1 MKKYFFIIIAL
12 CVLAGCAGKGTD
24 TPGGPVF
31 DSIIYEPDYASGFTI
46 SGKEGSES
54 VMLSVSNPWQGADSV
69 VQRLLIV
76 RGGEEVPEG
85 FDGQVL
91 RGDAKRIVAMSSTHV
106 AMLDALGATDRV
118 VAVSGPDYF
127 TNPRILA
134 RRDSLADAGYEGN
147 VNFEALIASSP
158 DLVLLY
164 GVNGASSMERKLNT
178 LGIPYVY
185 IGDYLEQSPLGKA
198 EWMVAIAEITGLGN
212 RGRDTF
218 SQIAERYEALRK
230 EVASD
235 AGVRPKVMLNVPY
248 GDSWFMPSASSY
260 MAQLIRDAGGE
271 YVYKKD
277 TGNSSRPIGMEEAYL
292 LASEADVWLNLD
304 RTASAGELK
313 ARWPRFADTGAVVSG
328 RLYNNTRRANSAGG
342 NDFFESGIVN
352 PDVILR
358 DLIGIFHPALSDG
371 DPYYYKRLE

>member
-1 MKKYFFIIIAL
+1 MKKYLIIIIAL
-12 CVLAGCAGKGTD
+12 CILAGCAGRSTGSPEGET
-24 TPGGPVF
+24 F
-31 DSIIYEPDYASGFTI
+31 DSILYEPAYATGFSI
-46 SGKEGSES
+46 SGKEGRES
-54 VMLSVSNPWQGADSV
+54 VMIRVSNPWQGADSV

-76 RGGEEVPEG
+76 RGGEDVPEG

-91 RGDAKRIVAMSSTHV
+91 RGEARRIVAMSSTHV

-127 TNPRILA
+127 TNPRIRA

-147 VNFEALIASSP
+147 VNFEAIIASSP

-198 EWMVAIAEITGLGN
+198 EWMVALGEITGLGSK
-212 RGRDTF
+212 GTDTF
-218 SQIAERYEALRK
+218 SRIADRYEALRK
-230 EVASD
+230 EVEAD
-235 AGVRPKVMLNVPY
+235 AAERPKVMLNVPY

-260 MAQLIRDAGGE
+260 MAQLIKDAGGD
-271 YVYKKD
+271 YVYRKD

-304 RTASAGELK
+304 RTASAAELK
-313 ARWPRFADTGAVVSG
+313 ARWPRFADTGAVRSG
-328 RLYNNTRRANSAGG
+328 RLYNNTLRVNDAGG

-352 PDVILR
+352 PDIILR

-371 DPYYYKRLE
+371 NLYYYRQLE